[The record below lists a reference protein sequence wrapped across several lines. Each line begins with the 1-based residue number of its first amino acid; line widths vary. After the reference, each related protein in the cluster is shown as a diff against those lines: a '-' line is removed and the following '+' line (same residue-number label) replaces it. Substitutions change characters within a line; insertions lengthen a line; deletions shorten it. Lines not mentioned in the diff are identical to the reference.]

1 MKLPLIM
8 KFNLM
13 YRLIVLENGSYQ
25 TVKPIVK
32 VLMAG
37 LFKYFDQLALKAL
50 NSPMETGVVFLRFQN
65 VESK

>member
-1 MKLPLIM
+1 
-8 KFNLM
+8 M

-25 TVKPIVK
+25 TVKTKIK

-37 LFKYFDQLALKAL
+37 LFRYFDQLALKAL
-50 NSPMETGVVFLRFQN
+50 NSPMEKGVVFLRFQN

>member
-1 MKLPLIM
+1 
-8 KFNLM
+8 M

-25 TVKPIVK
+25 TVKTKIK

-50 NSPMETGVVFLRFQN
+50 SSPMETGVVFLRFQN